1 MDQRSQIHC
10 LMAMLV
16 IEGLGMANVEP
27 IVVSQQPWSDSLE
40 NNRVSED
47 TQLLLRDLFQDN
59 QTPSGHFV
67 YGNS

>member
-40 NNRVSED
+40 NNS
-47 TQLLLRDLFQDN
+47 L
-59 QTPSGHFV
+59 
-67 YGNS
+67 